1 MNTVHSSN
9 KAFEGLHA
17 IGRALMSIGDAGKP
31 DAGPD
36 AVDAARIAFD
46 GHLTDA
52 RTAFGEMF
60 AELIQ
65 THPIT
70 TERQKNEAA
79 ARVPEPMTHDEAKH
93 LSFLGIPID

>member
-1 MNTVHSSN
+1 MNTVHASN

-17 IGRALMSIGDAGKP
+17 MGRALLTIGDAGKP

-65 THPIT
+65 EHPVT
-70 TERQKNEAA
+70 PEREKQEAM
-79 ARVPEPMTHDEAKH
+79 ARVQ
-93 LSFLGIPID
+93 G